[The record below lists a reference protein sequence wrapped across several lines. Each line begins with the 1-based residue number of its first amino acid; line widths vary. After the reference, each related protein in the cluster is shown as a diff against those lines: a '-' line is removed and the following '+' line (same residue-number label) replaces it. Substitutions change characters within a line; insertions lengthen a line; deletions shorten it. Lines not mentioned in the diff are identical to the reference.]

1 LPNPVSERLEK
12 LSAPPVFRQAAS
24 IIRTV
29 IDIIQGDIGEGHI
42 TDIGIMASIAELG
55 SEIAA
60 IGSSANIIGGTGYE
74 YRDTYAYIIEQFKF
88 QYLRNTG
95 FRLAF

>member
-1 LPNPVSERLEK
+1 M
-12 LSAPPVFRQAAS
+12 FRQVTL
-24 IIRTV
+24 IIRFA
-29 IDIIQGDIGEGHI
+29 IDILRGDIGEGHI
-42 TDIGIMASIAELG
+42 TDIGIMASIADRA
-55 SEIAA
+55 SEIAV
-60 IGSSANIIGGTGYE
+60 IGSSANIIGETGYE